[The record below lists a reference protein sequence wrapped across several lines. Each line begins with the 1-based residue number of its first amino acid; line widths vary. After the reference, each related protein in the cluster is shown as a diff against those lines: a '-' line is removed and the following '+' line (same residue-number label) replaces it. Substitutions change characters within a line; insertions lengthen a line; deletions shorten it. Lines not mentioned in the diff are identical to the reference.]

1 MAKNKRE
8 AGKTHFVQT
17 VAASLLTPFSQTQVC
32 PACASYAPPPHSF
45 RLRGSLVSSFSRHQR
60 ENIVLNKRTFAQ
72 VRILA
77 TNAVACDK
85 LPYRMNVYHLL
96 KNAPANDG

>member
-1 MAKNKRE
+1 MD
-8 AGKTHFVQT
+8 GMGH
-17 VAASLLTPFSQTQVC
+17 
-32 PACASYAPPPHSF
+32 
-45 RLRGSLVSSFSRHQR
+45 GG
-60 ENIVLNKRTFAQ
+60 FAQ

-85 LPYRMNVYHLL
+85 LPHLMNVYHLL